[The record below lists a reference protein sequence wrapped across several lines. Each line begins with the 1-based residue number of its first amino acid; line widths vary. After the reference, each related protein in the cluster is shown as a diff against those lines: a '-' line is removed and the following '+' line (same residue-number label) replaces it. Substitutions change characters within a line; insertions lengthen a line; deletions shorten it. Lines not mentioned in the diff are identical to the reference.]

1 MREPHRGT
9 SVRWLSLALLFFSTF
24 PALAQTEEMRR
35 AWNQPMEPFRI
46 AGNLYYVGAGD
57 VTSYLITT
65 PEGHILIDGGLPETA
80 PFIRASVAKLGFKIE
95 DVKILLSSHSHFDHA
110 GGLAEL
116 KAASGARFLSSEAD
130 APVHAA
136 GGKGDAILGD
146 SSPYPPV
153 KPDGLL
159 KDGETVSLGGTTL
172 TAHVTAGHTRG
183 CTTWTMKVTDG
194 GRKLDTVFVC
204 STSVIPQTRLGGP
217 EGSGAAPS
225 YPGIVDDYER
235 TFRVLRGLP
244 CDLFLGS
251 HGVFYGLKE
260 KAEILRKGKG
270 PNPFVD
276 PGRYRSYLDR
286 SEAAFR
292 ERLAKDRAAKPAA
305 DPDR

>member
-1 MREPHRGT
+1 MRDPRSGP
-9 SVRWLSLALLFFSTF
+9 SPRWLPLALLLLSLS
-24 PALAQTEEMRR
+24 PAFAQTDEMARS
-35 AWNQPMEPFRI
+35 WNQPMEPFRI

-57 VTSYLITT
+57 VTSYLIVT
-65 PEGHILIDGGLPETA
+65 PEGHILLDGGLPETA
-80 PFIRASVAKLGFKIE
+80 PMIRASVAKLGFKME

-116 KAASGARFLSSEAD
+116 KKVSGARFLSSEAD
-130 APVHAA
+130 ATVHTN
-136 GGKGDAILGD
+136 GGKSDAILGD

-153 KPDGLL
+153 KPDGLIQ
-159 KDGETVSLGGTTL
+159 DGDTVSLGGSTL

-183 CTTWTMKVTDG
+183 CTSWTMKVTDG

-204 STSVIPQTRLGGP
+204 STSVIPQTRLGGSGT
-217 EGSGAAPS
+217 GSSAPS

-244 CDLFLGS
+244 CDLFLAS
-251 HGVFYGLKE
+251 HGVFFGLKE
-260 KAEILRKGKG
+260 KAEILRKGEG

-292 ERLAKDRAAKPAA
+292 ERLAKDRAAMPAR
-305 DPDR
+305 P